1 MDLKLYTYWRS
12 SAAYRV
18 RIALNLKGVSFESVA
33 INIKPGEDAQTGQD
47 YAALNPQMRVPSL
60 ELPGGQV
67 VGQSMAIIE
76 WIEETYPDPP
86 LLPDDPIERARC
98 RAFADIIACDI
109 HPLNNLSVLRD
120 LRARFGADSDQT
132 SNWYRHWIEV
142 GFRSLEAL
150 AQGREGAFLFGHTP
164 TLAEICLVP
173 QVYNARRFDMDLSAF
188 PRLVEIYAKCQ
199 DVEAFRAAAPEA
211 QPDAPHP

>member
-18 RIALNLKGVSFESVA
+18 RIALNLKGVSFESAA
-33 INIKPGEDAQTGQD
+33 INIKPGEDEQTGQD

-76 WIEETYPDPP
+76 WVEETYPDPP
-86 LLPDDPIERARC
+86 LLPADPIERARC

-109 HPLNNLSVLRD
+109 HPLNNLSVLAD
-120 LRARFGADSDQT
+120 LKTRFGA
-132 SNWYRHWIEV
+132 
-142 GFRSLEAL
+142 G
-150 AQGREGAFLFGHTP
+150 
-164 TLAEICLVP
+164 
-173 QVYNARRFDMDLSAF
+173 
-188 PRLVEIYAKCQ
+188 
-199 DVEAFRAAAPEA
+199 
-211 QPDAPHP
+211 

>member
-18 RIALNLKGVSFESVA
+18 RIALNLKGVSFESAA
-33 INIKPGEDAQTGQD
+33 INIKPGEDEQTGQD

-76 WIEETYPDPP
+76 WVEETYPDPP
-86 LLPDDPIERARC
+86 LLPADPIERARC

-109 HPLNNLSVLRD
+109 HPLNNLSVLAD
-120 LRARFGADSDQT
+120 LKTRFGAGSDQT
-132 SNWYRHWIEV
+132 GDWYRHWIEV

-150 AQGREGAFLFGHTP
+150 AQGCEGAFLFGDTP

-188 PRLVEIYAKCQ
+188 PRLVEVDGKCQ
-199 DVEAFRAAAPEA
+199 ELEAFKASAPEA
-211 QPDAPHP
+211 QPDAPA